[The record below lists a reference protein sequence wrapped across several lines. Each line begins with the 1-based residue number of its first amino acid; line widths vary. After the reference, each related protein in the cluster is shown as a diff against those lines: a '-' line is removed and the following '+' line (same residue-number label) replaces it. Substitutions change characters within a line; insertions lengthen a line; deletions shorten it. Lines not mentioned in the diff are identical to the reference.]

1 MAVIKYKNDIGDWV
15 PLPNPVKLVTS
26 PTADKPVEYVEI
38 VGTKQ
43 PQAFPDLSPY
53 ISNINQI
60 ANLVWDEAEVSGDT
74 GVSTTNIYVPT
85 YSNQLR
91 QKICAFKASKSAA
104 SSALTNAIYYV
115 TEGTGWT
122 VGGTPDN
129 FVKVNMKGQETALQY
144 VGILNL
150 YYYPEGV
157 V

>member
-1 MAVIKYKNDIGDWV
+1 MAVIKYKNIEGDWV
-15 PLPNPVKLVTS
+15 PVPTPIKLVQS
-26 PTADKPVEYVEI
+26 PYADKPVEYVEI
-38 VGTKQ
+38 VGTKE

-74 GVSTTNIYVPT
+74 GISTTNIYVPT

-91 QKICAFKASKSAA
+91 QKICAFKASRSATGT
-104 SSALTNAIYYV
+104 SLTNAIYYV

-122 VGGTPDN
+122 IGGTPN
-129 FVKVNMKGQETALQY
+129 NLVKLNMNGKETALQY

-150 YYYPEGV
+150 YYYPEEV